1 MAVSPAAANLSE
13 TTPSFFEWVQR
24 TTQYTYL
31 FMIGTFKAL
40 PIPILFSIVC
50 SAIFFFAVFR
60 GKENLSVINWRTNRN
75 IALALPI
82 ILILLIAAGF
92 STSAY
97 GQSYPVER
105 ARFFAH
111 YLMTIVLV
119 SEGALLGIWVSQL
132 NIKSFNA
139 PYFAYVPGL
148 ILLVMAF
155 YPFRASSQVIQEIPE
170 YKTREQAWDRR
181 DAHIYKL
188 REQGQTDLTVP
199 QFDGVQGVKE
209 LDSSETH
216 WVNRCAAK
224 YYQINSIRAIPIY
237 EDEIE
242 AYYGN

>member
-1 MAVSPAAANLSE
+1 
-13 TTPSFFEWVQR
+13 
-24 TTQYTYL
+24 
-31 FMIGTFKAL
+31 MIDTFKGL
-40 PIPILFSIVC
+40 PIPILFSTICPAVL
-50 SAIFFFAVFR
+50 FFAVFR
-60 GKENLSVINWRTNRN
+60 EKKNSIVINWQANRN
-75 IALALPI
+75 VALVLPV

-119 SEGALLGIWVSQL
+119 SEGALLGIWASQL
-132 NIKSFNA
+132 HIKSFNA

-155 YPFRASSQVIQEIPE
+155 YPFRASLQTVQEIPE
-170 YKTREQAWDRR
+170 YSTREQAWDRR